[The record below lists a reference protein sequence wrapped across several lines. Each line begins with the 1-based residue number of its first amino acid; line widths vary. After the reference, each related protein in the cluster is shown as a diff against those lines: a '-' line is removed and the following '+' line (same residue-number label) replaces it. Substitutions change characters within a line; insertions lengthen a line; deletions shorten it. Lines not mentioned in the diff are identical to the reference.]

1 MTSNIKATML
11 AGAAVLAVVI
21 YWSVFSGTANDP
33 APEAADEPAV
43 ADQTAAGATLSAS
56 HPAISVVP
64 AQLAVLKDRV
74 RASGLVAAVERVLV
88 QPQIEGQPIDSILAQ
103 VGDHVAAGTVLA
115 QLSDTSLRL
124 QKSQLMAS
132 RAAAVAQIAQAE
144 AQLVEARS
152 TAEEANRARNRADQL
167 RKQGNLSQAALDL
180 ANSLATSAAARVTVA
195 VQGALAAKAQL
206 ELADAQLEN
215 VDLQLS
221 RTQVK
226 APFTGE
232 IVEKNAVAGG
242 IASAAGSPMFVLV
255 RDGLLELNADV
266 AEQDLPRLS
275 PGLPVTMQAAGYA
288 IELTGKVR
296 LVEPAIDT
304 TTRLGRIRIT
314 IDQAERVRSGMF
326 LGASI
331 AISEREVL
339 AVPITALGT
348 DEQGSFVM
356 TVDDDG
362 LVHRVGVG
370 TGVRDGDLIEIAY
383 GVTKGT
389 NVVAKAASFVRD
401 GDTVNPVLVDS
412 APATN

>member
-1 MTSNIKATML
+1 MTSNTKAIML
-11 AGAAVLAVVI
+11 AGAAVLAVVF
-21 YWSVFSGTANDP
+21 YWSMTGGVAQNPT
-33 APEAADEPAV
+33 PETGDEPVV
-43 ADQTAAGATLSAS
+43 ADQHAAAPALSAS

-64 AQLAVLKDRV
+64 AKLAVLKDHV
-74 RASGLVAAVERVLV
+74 RASGLVVAVERVLV

-124 QKSQLMAS
+124 QKSQLKAS
-132 RAAAVAQIAQAE
+132 RAAAVAQMAQAE
-144 AQLVEARS
+144 AQLVEAQS
-152 TAEEANRARNRADQL
+152 AADEANRARNRADQL

-226 APFTGE
+226 APFSGE

-242 IASAAGSPMFVLV
+242 IASAAGLPMFVLV

-266 AEQDLPRLS
+266 AEQDLPRVS
-275 PGLPVTMQAAGYA
+275 TGRPVTMKAAGYA

-314 IDQAERVRSGMF
+314 IEQAERVRSGMF
-326 LGASI
+326 LEASI

-339 AVPITALGT
+339 AVPITAIGT

-356 TVDDDG
+356 SVDDDG

-401 GDTVNPVLVDS
+401 GDMVNPVPVDS

>member
-1 MTSNIKATML
+1 MTSHTKAMML
-11 AGAAVLAVVI
+11 AGAAVLAVAL
-21 YWSVFSGTANDP
+21 YWSMTNGVAHNPTSETTGEP
-33 APEAADEPAV
+33 AAAD
-43 ADQTAAGATLSAS
+43 QNAAASTLSAAR
-56 HPAISVVP
+56 PAISVVP
-64 AQLAVLKDRV
+64 AELAVLKDRV

-103 VGDHVAAGTVLA
+103 VGDRVVAGTVLA

-124 QKSQLMAS
+124 QKSQLVAS
-132 RAAAVAQIAQAE
+132 RAAAVAQVAQAE
-144 AQLVEARS
+144 ALLVDAKS
-152 TAEEANRARNRADQL
+152 TADEANRAGDRAEQL
-167 RKQGNLSQAALDL
+167 RKQGSLSQAAADL
-180 ANSLATSAAARVTVA
+180 ARSLAKSASARVAGATS
-195 VQGALAAKAQL
+195 GALAAKAQL
-206 ELADAQLEN
+206 ELVDAQLEN
-215 VDLQLS
+215 VELQLG

-226 APFTGE
+226 APFAGE

-242 IASAAGSPMFVLV
+242 IASAAGLPMFVLV

-275 PGLPVTMQAAGYA
+275 PGRPVTMHAAGYA

-304 TTRLGRIRIT
+304 TTRLGRTRIT
-314 IDQAERVRSGMF
+314 IDQAEKVRSGMF
-326 LGASI
+326 LEASI
-331 AISEREVL
+331 SISEREVL
-339 AVPITALGT
+339 AVPITAIGT

-356 TVDDDG
+356 TVDADG

-383 GVTKGT
+383 GVTKGA

-401 GDTVNPVLVDS
+401 GDMVNPVPVDS